1 MRKHF
6 FEAIKALFPRS
17 RAFEMFALNAKRL
30 LFEALSELPENI
42 RRETELV
49 YFDLFPDTT
58 RCPERWESVF
68 SIYLTTPELAKR
80 RNIIDVLWKQ
90 ISGDEG
96 THFLELVLRKIDAG
110 FKVVENVPV
119 VDPRS
124 QQSVMLCVC
133 DYVDM
138 VCDND
143 NACCDYREGDDTF
156 IPSILQN
163 DTSSIYAIP
172 DDADYWEM
180 CFFVCKEVL
189 RNESNE
195 IMYVEPLNLDIVWKN
210 IVEYLILKIKP
221 VQSTAIVFVRWQEEN
236 AA

>member
-1 MRKHF
+1 MKRPF
-6 FEAIKALFPRS
+6 FETVKALFPRS
-17 RAFEMFALNAKRL
+17 RAFQLSVPNSKRRL
-30 LFEALSELPENI
+30 MEALSKLPENVLHEA
-42 RRETELV
+42 ETV

-58 RCPERWESVF
+58 RCPERWEKVF
-68 SIYLTTPELAKR
+68 SLYLTTPEQAKR
-80 RNIIDVLWKQ
+80 RNIIDALWKQ
-90 ISGDEG
+90 ISGDEA
-96 THFLELVLRKIDAG
+96 THFLELVLQKIDSG

-124 QQSVMLCVC
+124 QQSVMFCVC
-133 DYVDM
+133 DYEDM

-172 DDADYWEM
+172 DNPGYWEM
-180 CFFVCKEVL
+180 CFFVCKAVM

-195 IMYVEPLNLDIVWKN
+195 IMYVEPLSLSVIWKN

-221 VQSTAIVFVRWQEEN
+221 VQSTAVVFVRWQEED
-236 AA
+236 A